1 MISPISLLTPSLGP
15 DLSVATRKI
24 QNEAT
29 SFTDML
35 SQVATQGI
43 NSLRQGEAVSMKG
56 IQGTASTQEVVDS
69 VMSAER
75 SLQTAMTI
83 RDKVVAAFQ
92 EISRMPI

>member
-15 DLSVATRKI
+15 DLSAATRKVTSD
-24 QNEAT
+24 AS

-35 SQVATQGI
+35 AQVASQGV
-43 NSLRQGEAVSMKG
+43 NSLRNGEQMSMKG
-56 IQGTASTQEVVDS
+56 IEGTAQTQDVVDA

-75 SLQTAMTI
+75 SLQTAITI

>member
-15 DLSVATRKI
+15 DLSAATRKI
-24 QNEAT
+24 TSEAS

-35 SQVATQGI
+35 SQVASQGI
-43 NSLRQGEAVSMKG
+43 NNLRNGEQMSMKG
-56 IQGTASTQEVVDS
+56 IEGTAQTQDVVDA

-75 SLQTAMTI
+75 SLQTAITI